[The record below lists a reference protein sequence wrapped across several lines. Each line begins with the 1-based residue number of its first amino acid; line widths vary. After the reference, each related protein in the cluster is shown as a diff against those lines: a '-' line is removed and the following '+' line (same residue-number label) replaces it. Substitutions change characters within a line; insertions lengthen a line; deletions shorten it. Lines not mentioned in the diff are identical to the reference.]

1 MGNNFKNLFESNI
14 YQSFEDNLNFF
25 SHFNITVDDLN
36 NAFVFMDKGYDDP
49 EKLMQSVEANIHK
62 MLNLLI
68 GHKKDANGKYTVPV
82 AESEIPVSKAYV
94 TGMFF
99 TAIRLLS
106 QEGLYVIHRD
116 VKSLAKINIP
126 KVDDFDGKYRIE
138 EYRYGLRTF
147 LEGIAIWFYRIVDNT
162 NEVRDVLINH
172 NNYFDKG
179 LFKLHEYRNLFVW
192 IWIWSQLRV
201 VIEFHDFEK
210 QWDDQQREWPEIEH
224 NCLKPFH
231 FYINAYEKEH
241 YHEIKDDIY
250 KLTMWREELARDE
263 YEEMYENAQQKIRY
277 DEELTY
283 EEYLKVVDSIKN
295 TFNYYAAFFLDGYFD
310 TLIETI
316 KEHHHIVM
324 DEEKLKTIVHSLL
337 FDIDSLRGSDYGRD
351 FYATGLFHSPLLTLK
366 DLYGKPVIIGYP
378 EIIELSRRLNQIY
391 DFPNTPTNEKI
402 KSVMEMDF
410 KKFLVKQIERTD
422 RRYNVRYFKYQNKF
436 EYELGNEK
444 KDKMV
449 TQYDQVAFD
458 IGSNYL
464 FFCDEFFFRNEPILW
479 AEWKN
484 DVKMFIGN
492 ESYSNRFVKRK
503 ILPVL
508 KNMKRIKKDFA
519 IDGETK
525 LIYVIFTNLF
535 FNHPSKYEVNGIT
548 YYVINYTEVNYFL
561 KTMVFK
567 KDQSSIK
574 FEFNN
579 INLEDEL
586 NKKHKA
592 KKKK

>member
-82 AESEIPVSKAYV
+82 AESEILVSKAYV

-126 KVDDFDGKYRIE
+126 KVDGFDGKYRIE

-179 LFKLHEYRNLFVW
+179 LFKLYEYRNLFVW

-231 FYINAYEKEH
+231 F
-241 YHEIKDDIY
+241 
-250 KLTMWREELARDE
+250 ARDE

-316 KEHHHIVM
+316 KEHHNCAFTLVWYW
-324 DEEKLKTIVHSLL
+324 
-337 FDIDSLRGSDYGRD
+337 SLRGSDYGRD

-366 DLYGKPVIIGYP
+366 DLYGKPVIIG
-378 EIIELSRRLNQIY
+378 
-391 DFPNTPTNEKI
+391 
-402 KSVMEMDF
+402 
-410 KKFLVKQIERTD
+410 
-422 RRYNVRYFKYQNKF
+422 
-436 EYELGNEK
+436 
-444 KDKMV
+444 
-449 TQYDQVAFD
+449 
-458 IGSNYL
+458 
-464 FFCDEFFFRNEPILW
+464 
-479 AEWKN
+479 
-484 DVKMFIGN
+484 
-492 ESYSNRFVKRK
+492 
-503 ILPVL
+503 
-508 KNMKRIKKDFA
+508 
-519 IDGETK
+519 
-525 LIYVIFTNLF
+525 
-535 FNHPSKYEVNGIT
+535 
-548 YYVINYTEVNYFL
+548 
-561 KTMVFK
+561 
-567 KDQSSIK
+567 
-574 FEFNN
+574 FNN